1 MVNALKKINPE
12 RKRLISEKAQEF
24 ISQNTV

>member
-12 RKRLISEKAQEF
+12 RKKLITEKAQEF
-24 ISQNTV
+24 ISNNTV